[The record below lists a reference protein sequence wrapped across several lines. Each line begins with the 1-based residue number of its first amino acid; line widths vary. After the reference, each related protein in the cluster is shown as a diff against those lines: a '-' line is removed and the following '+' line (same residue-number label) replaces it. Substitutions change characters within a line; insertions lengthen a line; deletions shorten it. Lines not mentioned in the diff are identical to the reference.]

1 MTPRDAEQVFA
12 DHGLDASRLDAEALR
27 DALRQAARDAHT
39 HGSQGAARLNAAYAA
54 LDRQARATPPRP
66 AGPPFGPRPQF
77 DDPKRDGF
85 AVWAWAGA
93 DGPPASDRIERADN
107 SDRNFV
113 KRRMWELCGRR
124 TDEWTIWP
132 FNGHGF
138 LAPLT
143 VYATSD
149 QFPDMVHAAQDFAR
163 VGDTPPVAVGVARS
177 IGGFAF
183 WLIGIGATPLPKP
196 ERHPLT
202 HDDPRQDLALLRRLK
217 ARVSG

>member
-1 MTPRDAEQVFA
+1 MTPRDAERVFA
-12 DHGLDASRLDAEALR
+12 DHGLDAARLDQDALRHAWLQATGGADPARDEDAARLDA
-27 DALRQAARDAHT
+27 AH
-39 HGSQGAARLNAAYAA
+39 AV
-54 LDRQARATPPRP
+54 LDRQVRATPPRP
-66 AGPPFGPRPQF
+66 AGPPFAPRPQF

-85 AVWAWAGA
+85 AVWAWAGV
-93 DGPPASDRIERADN
+93 DGQPASDRIERADC

-113 KRRMWELCGRR
+113 KRRMWELSGRR

-163 VGDTPPVAVGVARS
+163 VGGVPPVAVGAARS

-183 WLIGIGATPLPKP
+183 WLIGIGATPLAKP
-196 ERHPLT
+196 ERYPLA
-202 HDDPRQDLALLRRLK
+202 HDDPRQDVALLRRLK

>member
-1 MTPRDAEQVFA
+1 MTPHDAQRAFA
-12 DHGLDASRLDAEALR
+12 EGGLDA
-27 DALRQAARDAHT
+27 ARAV
-39 HGSQGAARLNAAYAA
+39 LE
-54 LDRQARATPPRP
+54 RQARSYPLQP
-66 AGPPFGPRPQF
+66 AGPPFAPRPQF

-93 DGPPASDRIERADN
+93 DGPPGSDRIERADF

-113 KRRMWELCGRR
+113 KRWMWEACDRR

-132 FNGHGF
+132 FDGYGF

-149 QFPDMVHAAQDFAR
+149 QFAEMVQAAQQFAR
-163 VGDTPPVAVGVARS
+163 SGGLPPVAVGAARS
-177 IGGFAF
+177 LGGMAF
-183 WLIGIGATPLPKP
+183 WLIGIGATPLARP
-196 ERHPLT
+196 ERFPMA
-202 HDDPRQDLALLRRLK
+202 HDDPRLDRALLQRLK